1 MLSTTHNLEMRVAK
15 YLKVSVWLPLPIYE
29 TTRCPI
35 SLDEVYD
42 RVDSVIK
49 DFR

>member
-1 MLSTTHNLEMRVAK
+1 MPQVPLSVREV
-15 YLKVSVWLPLPIYE
+15 
-29 TTRCPI
+29 CPM

-49 DFR
+49 DMISLTNPNPVLN

>member
-1 MLSTTHNLEMRVAK
+1 MEVVK
-15 YLKVSVWLPLPIYE
+15 YQKVSVWLPLPIYE
-29 TTRCPI
+29 NMSCPM

-49 DFR
+49 DLR